1 MTVLSSI
8 KYIRLKTFGAD
19 MTDLVAL
26 GKRLTSERE
35 RLDLKAVDVYADHRI
50 CIAQTTYKNYETGK
64 RDMPISLLAKLWDM
78 GFDVMYVLT
87 GQRLEALEDDAVQAD
102 KVTIQARLVHL
113 PDEMDTFNP
122 ADALLLAMYH
132 VEEAMI
138 QAGAV
143 ANIDYDYKDLAKIAV
158 GMVDIVK

>member
-1 MTVLSSI
+1 MTIL
-8 KYIRLKTFGAD
+8 AD
-19 MTDLVAL
+19 M
-26 GKRLTSERE
+26 GERLLAERE
-35 RLDLKAVDVYADHRI
+35 RLELKAVDVYGDKRVA
-50 CIAQTTYKNYETGK
+50 IAQTTYKNYETGK
-64 RDMPISLLAKLWDM
+64 RDMPSSLLSKLWDM

-87 GQRLEALEDDAVQAD
+87 GQRLEQLEKDAVHATGV
-102 KVTIQARLVHL
+102 KIQPRLVQL
-113 PDEMDTFNP
+113 PEEMDTFNP

-143 ANIDYDYKDLAKIAV
+143 ANNDYEYKDLAKIAV